1 MGDIGSKSKT
11 KELIEKHNFHIK
23 KQFGQNFLTDG
34 NILRKIVQQAN
45 VDENTLVIEIGPG
58 MGALTEVLLANAK
71 HVLAYEI
78 DATLIPILE
87 ESFQGK
93 PFTLIEGDVLHRN
106 IDDDINE
113 LKLEVSNIILVA
125 NLPYYITTPIIMKLL
140 EESKYIQEYYVM
152 MQLEVAR
159 RFTSKPRTKDYN
171 SLSVFIQFKT
181 TANIIMKVPKQVFI
195 PAPNVD
201 SAIVK
206 MVIKD
211 KFERF
216 PVNEQLFYDLVRASF
231 SMRRKTLVNNLQ
243 PFLNIT
249 KPELGEHLEDLGFK
263 STVRAEELT
272 VDDFIT
278 LSDYFNQI

>member
-1 MGDIGSKSKT
+1 MADIGSKSKT
-11 KELIEKHNFHIK
+11 KELIKTYDFHIK
-23 KQFGQNFLTDG
+23 KQFGQNFLTDA

-45 VDENTLVIEIGPG
+45 VDSDTLVVEIGPG

-78 DATLIPILE
+78 DTTLIPILTN
-87 ESFQGK
+87 SFADQ
-93 PFTLIEGDVLHRN
+93 PFTLIEGNVLERN
-106 IDDDINE
+106 IDQDIKQ
-113 LKLEVSNIILVA
+113 LQLDASRIILVA

-140 EESKYIQEYYVM
+140 EESTFIQEYYVM

-181 TANIIMKVPKQVFI
+181 TSSVLMKVPKQVFI

-211 KFERF
+211 QFERF

-243 PFLNIT
+243 PFLNIS
-249 KPELGEHLEDLGFK
+249 KMKLSEHLEELGFK

-272 VDDFIT
+272 VDEFIT
-278 LSDYFNQI
+278 LSDYFAQI